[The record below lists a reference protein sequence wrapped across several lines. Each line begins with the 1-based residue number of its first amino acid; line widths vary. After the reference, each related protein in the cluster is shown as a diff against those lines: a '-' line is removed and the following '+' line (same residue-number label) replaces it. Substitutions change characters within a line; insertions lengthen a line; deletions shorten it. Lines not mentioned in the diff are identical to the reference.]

1 MNEGGPLNFDLI
13 ACSVENL
20 NHEMKEIRLSQIR
33 RGLFCELDSTNG
45 TAEII
50 KEKVLLKKVSFITFY
65 VTFTSHH
72 LNSGQVRYSQR
83 SGVSTVHCPVGE
95 CSVCEWSLSYMPL
108 TIRTYSST
116 DLAPLIKNR
125 QKWLI

>member
-45 TAEII
+45 TAENYQR
-50 KEKVLLKKVSFITFY
+50 KSFVKK
-65 VTFTSHH
+65 
-72 LNSGQVRYSQR
+72 
-83 SGVSTVHCPVGE
+83 
-95 CSVCEWSLSYMPL
+95 
-108 TIRTYSST
+108 
-116 DLAPLIKNR
+116 
-125 QKWLI
+125 

>member
-83 SGVSTVHCPVGE
+83 SGVSTVQLGNVRFVNGHLVTC
-95 CSVCEWSLSYMPL
+95 LLPL
-108 TIRTYSST
+108 EHTVVQI
-116 DLAPLIKNR
+116 
-125 QKWLI
+125 